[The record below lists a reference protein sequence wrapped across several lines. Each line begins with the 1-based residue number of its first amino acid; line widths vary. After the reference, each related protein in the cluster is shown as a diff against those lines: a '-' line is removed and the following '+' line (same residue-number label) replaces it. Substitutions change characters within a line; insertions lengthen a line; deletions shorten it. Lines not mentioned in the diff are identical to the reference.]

1 MDVPASWGEMQ
12 MTKIIRCE
20 CGYVVNGSTDAEL
33 LDNAFAH
40 IRDAHPAMKDAVTG
54 EALLGMAEV
63 VA

>member
-1 MDVPASWGEMQ
+1 ME

-20 CGYVVNGSTDAEL
+20 CGYVVNGSTDEEL

-40 IRDAHPAMKDAVTG
+40 IKDAHPAMQGAVTG